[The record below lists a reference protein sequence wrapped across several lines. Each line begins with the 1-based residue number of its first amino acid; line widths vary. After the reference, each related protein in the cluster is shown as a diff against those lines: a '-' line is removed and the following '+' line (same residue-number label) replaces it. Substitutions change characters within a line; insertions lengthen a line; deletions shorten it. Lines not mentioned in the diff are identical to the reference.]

1 MNMSFTL
8 PGVCFGGVAEHEKVV
23 EFKWPIRYL
32 GKALL
37 DYLHPVG
44 SIYQSTDATSPADLF
59 GGTWEQIKDRFLLA
73 AGDSHA
79 AGATGGEEEHILTA
93 AEMANHTHGYDY
105 TGQSITEGVNAIRL
119 YQAASTQYNAYSGKA
134 TSNCG
139 GQAHNNM
146 PPYLAVYTWR
156 RTA

>member
-1 MNMSFTL
+1 MAYPVFGESL
-8 PGVCFGGVAEHEKVV
+8 PGLSSPRWQRLPVHRFHLPAE
-23 EFKWPIRYL
+23 
-32 GKALL
+32 
-37 DYLHPVG
+37 
-44 SIYQSTDATSPADLF
+44 LF

-79 AGATGGEEEHILTA
+79 AGSTGGEATHTLTK
-93 AEMANHTHGYDY
+93 AELPDHTHTLKY
-105 TGQSITEGVNAIRL
+105 TGQSVTEGVNAIRL
-119 YQAASTQYNAYSGKA
+119 YQAASYQYNAYSGGQ
-134 TSNCG
+134 SSDCE